1 MGQGIWS
8 KMTGAFS
15 SGQGEDDGADRRKNK
30 EGSPVRFA
38 VFMPSSQEDARQSV
52 DALKSGSGVVINGEK
67 LDNAGYQRVMDFMDG
82 AAYVLGGTGR
92 PVSETVQVYGPST
105 MEIVDETVSYYGN
118 LSTGKKR
125 SDG

>member
-30 EGSPVRFA
+30 EGNPVRFA

-52 DALKSGSGVVINGEK
+52 DALKSGSGVVINGES
-67 LDNAGYQRVMDFMDG
+67 LDSAGYQRVMDFMDG

-92 PVSETVQVYGPST
+92 PVSETVQVYGPSS

-125 SDG
+125 SEI

>member
-30 EGSPVRFA
+30 EGNPVRFA

-52 DALKSGSGVVINGEK
+52 DALKSGSGVVINGES

-82 AAYVLGGTGR
+82 AAYVLGGIGR
-92 PVSETVQVYGPST
+92 PVSETVQVYAPST

>member
-30 EGSPVRFA
+30 EGNPVRFA

-52 DALKSGSGVVINGEK
+52 DALKSGRGVVINGEK

-82 AAYVLGGTGR
+82 AAYVRGGTGR

-125 SDG
+125 SYG